1 MSSKDDDED
10 GDGDGLHEESIIID
24 GANLAYY
31 RSYISDRSSKQ
42 WKWENIEA
50 VVQHCLSEG
59 VRPKV
64 IVRHSR
70 STHKAPATLREYL
83 LYAPTVDGIKDGD
96 DTAVINFAMRFDTKW
111 ISNDNFR
118 DL

>member
-1 MSSKDDDED
+1 MSSNDDDDD
-10 GDGDGLHEESIIID
+10 GDGGTLSEESIIVD

-31 RSYISDRSSKQ
+31 RSYISERSAKTWS
-42 WKWENIEA
+42 WKNIEA
-50 VVQHCLSEG
+50 VVRHCLSEG

-70 STHKAPATLREYL
+70 FTHKAPAALREYL
-83 LYAPTVDGIKDGD
+83 LYAPTIDGMKDGD
-96 DTAVINFAMRFDTKW
+96 DTAVINFAMRHDSKW
-111 ISNDNFR
+111 VSNDNFR